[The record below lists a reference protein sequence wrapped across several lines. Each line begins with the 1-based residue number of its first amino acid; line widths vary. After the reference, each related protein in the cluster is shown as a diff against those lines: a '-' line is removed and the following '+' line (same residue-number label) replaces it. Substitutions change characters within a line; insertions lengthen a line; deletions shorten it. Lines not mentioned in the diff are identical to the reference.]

1 VTKTVS
7 NSADLVGV
15 TEYYDH
21 RDWIIVSSARKTV
34 DCPERPIDR
43 PCRLKLEM
51 VMTGKSWRNTQLC
64 FLFALVLII
73 GGGACSE
80 PVGTPDSNDACADTT
95 DCNQQTVG
103 EIEVST
109 SATAGGFRSEL
120 EGSVGSAEIEWI
132 ISDAQTSFR
141 YKPADG
147 VLGPEVVIDGTPAD
161 IEAVSQA
168 AALLYGYDIASRDAL
183 ANKAQLTGGDP
194 RAAKYTGP
202 NGVANT
208 AGCDQLH
215 GLDCSAKGVCCDV
228 HDECINANCSG
239 QGGCGNV
246 LLALQ
251 AGYTDQPC
259 DAPCLECH
267 GAVVACF
274 LGAEPGPSHCCGA
287 GDCGRSQECMIDG
300 VVITDPC
307 QCEDAGIDSVSPCVR
322 VCRGPDDPCIPDG
335 EFSLRACNCCSGLLR
350 ITNPTGGG
358 ECSTR

>member
-1 VTKTVS
+1 MNDTFQF
-7 NSADLVGV
+7 N
-15 TEYYDH
+15 
-21 RDWIIVSSARKTV
+21 
-34 DCPERPIDR
+34 
-43 PCRLKLEM
+43 KLL
-51 VMTGKSWRNTQLC
+51 SLLC
-64 FLFALVLII
+64 AFALIV
-73 GGGACSE
+73 GGGACTESGG
-80 PVGTPDSNDACADTT
+80 PPDADDGCTDANDCD
-95 DCNQQTVG
+95 QQTVG

-109 SATAGGFRSEL
+109 MAMANGFRSEL
-120 EGSVGSAEIEWI
+120 SGPAGAAEIEWVN
-132 ISDAQTSFR
+132 SNGRTTFR

-147 VLGPEVVIDGTPAD
+147 ALGPEVVIDGTPANV
-161 IEAVSQA
+161 EAVSEA
-168 AALLYGYDIASRDAL
+168 AALLYSYDIASRDDS
-183 ANKAQLTGGDP
+183 TGKFESTDGDP

-215 GLDCSAKGVCCDV
+215 GLDCSAKGICCDV

-274 LGAEPGPSHCCGA
+274 LGAEPGPSHCCDA
-287 GDCGRSQECMIDG
+287 GDCGRAQECMIDG

-307 QCEDAGIDSVSPCVR
+307 KCEDAGIDSVSPCLR

-335 EFSLRACNCCSGLLR
+335 EFSLRACNCCSGMLR
-350 ITNPTGGG
+350 ITNPDGGG
-358 ECSTR
+358 ECFTR